1 MNTVI
6 LTGNLGA
13 DPESFFT
20 PEGTQIVTFP
30 FAFRSTKDKT
40 SWIKITVF
48 NKTAEVAAQYLHK
61 GARIGVIGILDQDKW
76 ETEGGESR
84 SAMKLI
90 VNSIE
95 FIKTDGRGFEEDG
108 NQDDQDNDIPI

>member
-1 MNTVI
+1 MNTII

-20 PEGTQIVTFP
+20 PEGTHIVSFP
-30 FAFRSTKDKT
+30 FAFRSSKDKT

-61 GARIGVIGILDQDKW
+61 GAKIAVSGILDQDKW
-76 ETEGGESR
+76 ETDEGQTR